1 MAMDPITAPDAI
13 QPASLNFE
21 ALHEKAMAFEPA
33 AASPPASDATPDSAP
48 APAPVPASADS
59 TPAAPALTPAEQ
71 KVLDLPDDGM
81 VRVKVDGKD
90 ELLPVSEF
98 KSGISREA
106 HYTQRMQQLAEQR
119 KQAEAELASYYAQ
132 VQQQA
137 QAVELAQQQLQ
148 QWAQQMQAGPAQDA
162 PKPPDPGELATVG
175 DVQSYVQQLDANLRQ
190 HYEAREQ
197 QLMQTLSQATQQA
210 QEQAAIQRD
219 ALTYT
224 QGLKQ
229 VLSHPDYK
237 LLTDIVPFAEESI
250 RFQVAQ
256 MDPPT
261 IEDAVRYTEQV
272 AKEWSQKLQGVTLE
286 QQKRQQVAQAR
297 AKLEPPAGSPPA
309 PTSAAKPGSF
319 FRKDGKLDWDAL
331 NARAYAMM
339 G

>member
-1 MAMDPITAPDAI
+1 MDLMTAPDAM
-13 QPASLNFE
+13 QPAELNFE
-21 ALHEKAMAFEPA
+21 ALHQKAMAFEPTADSPSPA
-33 AASPPASDATPDSAP
+33 AAPSETAP
-48 APAPVPASADS
+48 APAPVPAQSADS
-59 TPAAPALTPAEQ
+59 TPAAPSLTPAEQ

-81 VRVKVDGKD
+81 VRVKVDGKE
-90 ELLPVSEF
+90 ELLPVTEF

-119 KQAEAELASYYAQ
+119 KQAEAELATYYAQ

-137 QAVELAQQQLQ
+137 QAVELAQQQLS
-148 QWAQQMQAGPAQDA
+148 QWAQSFQTPQPAEA
-162 PKPPDPGELATVG
+162 PKPFDPGELATVG

-190 HYEAREQ
+190 HYESREQ

-229 VLSHPDYK
+229 VLNHPDYK
-237 LLTDIVPFAEESI
+237 LLTDIVPYAEESI

-272 AKEWSQKLQGVTLE
+272 AREWHQKLQQVSLE
-286 QQKRQQVAQAR
+286 QQKRQQVAEAR

-309 PTSAAKPGSF
+309 PTSAPRPGSF

-331 NARAYAMM
+331 RTRADAMM